1 MSDYLKYTKQSKK
14 KAFTDKYFNGKFSD
28 VNNMTPAQQTGIFY
42 KKANE
47 LRTWFKPI
55 FVNETKYLPN
65 VKGSDLISDFAEK
78 LDVTNGSL
86 SKSSSASIS
95 SESLTIPPNKQP
107 DYTFLKFGLV
117 VGGLYLI
124 YKIIEE

>member
-1 MSDYLKYTKQSKK
+1 MSDSLKYTKQSKK
-14 KAFTDKYFNGKFSD
+14 RAFTDKYFNNKFSD
-28 VNNMTPAQQTGIFY
+28 VNNMTPAQQTGVFY

-55 FVNETKYLPN
+55 FVNETQYLPN
-65 VKGSDLISDFAEK
+65 VKGSSLMTDFSEQ
-78 LDVTNGSL
+78 LDVTSNS
-86 SKSSSASIS
+86 SKSYSSSSIS

-107 DYTFLKFGLV
+107 DYSVLKFLLV
-117 VGGLYLI
+117 GTGLYLI